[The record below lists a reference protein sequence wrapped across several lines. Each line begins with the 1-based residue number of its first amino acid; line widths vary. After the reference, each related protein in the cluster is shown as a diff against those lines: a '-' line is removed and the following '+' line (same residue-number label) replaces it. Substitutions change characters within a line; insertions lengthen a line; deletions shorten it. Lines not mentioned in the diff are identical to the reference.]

1 MKQLNNLKYLII
13 LTDALVI
20 SAATLL
26 AFSLRFSVNDA
37 SADLAGPIQIGGTI
51 LPVLWILV
59 LIFMGAYDRRSLFI
73 GLTEYSRVTL
83 SALVVLALVATVS
96 FLFKFDTSRA
106 YVLIAIPFGTLG
118 LLVSRY
124 VWRRH
129 LLAQRRNGEH
139 LSRTLLIGG
148 KEECAALSTSM
159 LRAPWGGFVA
169 VAEMDRPQTRSEWAP
184 WFAEMDLT
192 LKAHDCQAIAL
203 TGSTSV
209 DGDLIRELSWIIEG
223 EGMDLL
229 VSAGLGTATGPRV
242 TLRVA
247 AGLPLL
253 HLDEASLRVPQRVAK
268 RSLDLVGASLG
279 LIVLSPLFLILS
291 ALVLVT
297 SGPPVFFRQRRAG
310 RDSEVFRMW
319 KFRTM
324 RVGADSEKE
333 ALRQLDGAIGPIF
346 KADLDPRITPFGRW
360 LRRWSLDEI
369 PQLLNVLM
377 GEMSLVGP
385 RPHPLDDVDRY
396 ESRDLRRLIAKPGI
410 TGLWQVA
417 GRSDL
422 TWDASIELDLLYIEN
437 WTFIGD
443 LAILA
448 RTFQAVIQGNGA
460 R

>member
-1 MKQLNNLKYLII
+1 MKNLNNLKYLIL

-20 SAATLL
+20 VVATLV
-26 AFSLRFSVNDA
+26 AFVFRFSVNDA
-37 SADLAGPIQIGGTI
+37 SADLVGPIQIGGSI
-51 LPVLWILV
+51 LPILWIIV

-73 GLTEYSRVTL
+73 GLTEYSRVAL

-106 YVLIAIPFGTLG
+106 YVLIAIPLGTVG
-118 LLVSRY
+118 LLISRY
-124 VWRRH
+124 VWRRY
-129 LLAQRRNGEH
+129 LLAQRRNGER
-139 LSRTLLIGG
+139 LTRTLLIGSS
-148 KEECAALSTSM
+148 EECEGLAAAM
-159 LRAPWGGFVA
+159 LKVPWGGFKPVT
-169 VAEMDRPQTRSEWAP
+169 ELRRPGSRSEWP
-184 WFAEMDLT
+184 GWFEELDLV
-192 LKAHDCQAIAL
+192 LKSFDCQAIAL

-209 DGDLIRELSWIIEG
+209 DGELVRELSWNIEG

-247 AGLPLL
+247 TGLPLL
-253 HLDEASLRVPQRVAK
+253 HLDEASLRIPQRVAK
-268 RSLDLVGASLG
+268 RALDLVGAVLG
-279 LIVLSPLFLILS
+279 LIVLSPVLLILS
-291 ALVLVT
+291 ALVLAT
-297 SGPPVFFRQRRAG
+297 SGRPIYFRQLRAG
-310 RDSEVFRMW
+310 RDNEVFRMW

-324 RVGADSEKE
+324 KVGADAEKE
-333 ALRQLDGAIGPIF
+333 ELRHLGGDNGPIF
-346 KADLDPRITPFGRW
+346 KSVRDPRITPFGHW

-369 PQLLNVLM
+369 PQLFNVVA
-377 GEMSLVGP
+377 GNMSLVGP

-396 ESRDLRRLIAKPGI
+396 GNRDLRRLIAKPGI

-422 TWDASIELDLLYIEN
+422 SWDASIELDLLYIEN

-448 RTFQAVIQGNGA
+448 RTLQAVIQGTGA